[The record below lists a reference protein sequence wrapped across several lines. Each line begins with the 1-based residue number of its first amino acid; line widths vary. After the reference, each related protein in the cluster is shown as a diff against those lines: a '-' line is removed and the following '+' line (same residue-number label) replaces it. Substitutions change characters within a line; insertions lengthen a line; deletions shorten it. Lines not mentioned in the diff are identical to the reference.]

1 MKWSDEATEIMQELL
16 RELPA
21 PSRAVVQ
28 EATELR
34 AETLTEEAGEDEV
47 SMETAVQAFV
57 ESTPADLRNRLKH
70 TLTYHGIDPEDYA
83 AAFSSE

>member
-1 MKWSDEATEIMQELL
+1 MKWSDEANEIVGELL

-34 AETLTEEAGEDEV
+34 AETLTDEAGEDEV
-47 SMETAVQAFV
+47 AMETAVQAFV
-57 ESTPADLRNRLKH
+57 ESTPADLQQRLKH
-70 TLTYHGIDPEDYA
+70 TLTYHGIDPEDYS
-83 AAFSSE
+83 AAFLSE

>member
-1 MKWSDEATEIMQELL
+1 MEELL

-21 PSRAVVQ
+21 PSRPIVQ
-28 EATELR
+28 EATESR
-34 AETLTEEAGEDEV
+34 AESLTADAGEDEV

-57 ESTPADLRNRLKH
+57 ESTPTDLRHRLKH

-83 AAFSSE
+83 AAFSS